1 MRRERPE
8 ALPIRSPF
16 NHTIPLDTG
25 KKRGG
30 REDEGGGGKIGR
42 GGRQRVKFMQRVG
55 HLKMYEGTFYR

>member
-25 KKRGG
+25 KK
-30 REDEGGGGKIGR
+30 GGGGGERMKEEEGR
-42 GGRQRVKFMQRVG
+42 LGEEEARGSSLCSVWV
-55 HLKMYEGTFYR
+55 T